1 MLGDKAENFA
11 RMHAHKAWTPNM
23 WWAML
28 LVVLAA
34 MILLSLLLQHMGII
48 NNSLITRE
56 ETYITLFA
64 FFSLWLLW
72 LADDYF
78 NIKWRG
84 AIKWLSA
91 RTKIIWMTIIAAAMS
106 RWFYVKL
113 GANYVIFPWVGSV
126 ELGLFVPIVQFFVT
140 LTIVNAINFTDW
152 LDGLAGGL
160 LIVVLAVLAI
170 ATFVS
175 QLYIAT
181 AVLWIVIGVLI
192 AFLWFNINPAKIFMG
207 DGGAFALAWLIS
219 SLVYLLNMRMSIVV
233 PFLLLFLLFWIEILS
248 SAFQLFWKKVFK
260 RKLFPIAPFHHLL
273 EYRGWKEYTIVM
285 KARLIQWVLATIA
298 LLMILYQ
305 FS

>member
-181 AVLWIVIGVLI
+181 AVLWIVID
-192 AFLWFNINPAKIFMG
+192 AF
-207 DGGAFALAWLIS
+207 
-219 SLVYLLNMRMSIVV
+219 VYYPESI
-233 PFLLLFLLFWIEILS
+233 
-248 SAFQLFWKKVFK
+248 Q
-260 RKLFPIAPFHHLL
+260 
-273 EYRGWKEYTIVM
+273 T
-285 KARLIQWVLATIA
+285 TN
-298 LLMILYQ
+298 
-305 FS
+305 